1 MKDNI
6 IQQCFIGDI
15 KKELCGSTTPIFY
28 PKKNIVH
35 FWESQRLDAEDALMV
50 EAGISGDSRTV

>member
-1 MKDNI
+1 MFHRRHQKRIVWLDHTNNSI
-6 IQQCFIGDI
+6 R
-15 KKELCGSTTPIFY
+15 
-28 PKKNIVH
+28 KKNIVH